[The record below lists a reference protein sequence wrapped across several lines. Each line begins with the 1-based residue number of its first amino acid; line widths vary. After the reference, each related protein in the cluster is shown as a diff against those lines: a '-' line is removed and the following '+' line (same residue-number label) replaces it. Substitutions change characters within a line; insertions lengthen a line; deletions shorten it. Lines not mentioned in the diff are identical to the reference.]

1 MKRHFKSLACLC
13 AAALFAACGGKQPHS
28 HEHDHAHEVHE
39 HDHSAHEHDH
49 DHSTHNHEAHDH
61 THENHEHDHSAHD
74 HNHGSGIAF
83 TKQQAQAAGL
93 VVETVAEVPFYGV
106 IKTAGH
112 LQAPVSSEVV
122 VVATAA
128 GVVHY
133 TQSSLAE
140 GQPMTEGRAFA
151 AISAKRLQD
160 GDPLVKARLAYET
173 LSVAPEN
180 HYGRHKLQ
188 AEERALELC
197 PDCVALRATWM
208 YDTPQAGMHTHRNF
222 IVNVKE
228 AIHQGTPLHFATREF
243 RGITWV
249 GEVVRHVPHT
259 LLLPGGVYN
268 FGAENRLN
276 TYETALAYLRIL
288 QCSDL
293 SLVVADEER
302 FAAHVR
308 NISISTRKIVEASHG
323 AIQFLDTVE
332 GLRHFENCTNR
343 LP

>member
-1 MKRHFKSLACLC
+1 MQKVLITGASGFVGSRLACAMSSGYELLTPSHC
-13 AAALFAACGGKQPHS
+13 EFDITSLQTIRSYIGRHRPHAIVHLAALSNTGYCEEHPHDSYLVNVTGVENLARIAAEYGCKFIFFSSDQVYNGNL
-28 HEHDHAHEVHE
+28 EM
-39 HDHSAHEHDH
+39 
-49 DHSTHNHEAHDH
+49 
-61 THENHEHDHSAHD
+61 
-74 HNHGSGIAF
+74 
-83 TKQQAQAAGL
+83 GL
-93 VVETVAEVPFYGV
+93 
-106 IKTAGH
+106 
-112 LQAPVSSEVV
+112 L
-122 VVATAA
+122 
-128 GVVHY
+128 
-133 TQSSLAE
+133 
-140 GQPMTEGRAFA
+140 
-151 AISAKRLQD
+151 D
-160 GDPLVKARLAYET
+160 ET

-222 IVNVKE
+222 VVNVKE
-228 AIHQGTPLHFATREF
+228 AIRQGIPLHFATREF

-249 GEVVRHVPHT
+249 GEVVRNLPHT
-259 LLLPGGVYN
+259 FHLPGGVYN

-288 QCSDL
+288 QCPDL
-293 SLVVADEER
+293 SLAVADEER

-332 GLRHFENCTNR
+332 GLRHFENCTNH